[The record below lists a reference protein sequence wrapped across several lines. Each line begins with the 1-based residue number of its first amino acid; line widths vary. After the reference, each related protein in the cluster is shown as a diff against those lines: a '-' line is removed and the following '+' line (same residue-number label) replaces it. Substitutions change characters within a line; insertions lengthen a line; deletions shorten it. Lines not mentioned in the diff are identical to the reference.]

1 MTGNGEQDLGHVLR
15 NAGRRSEPPE
25 GVAQSVRAAVEA
37 QWREV
42 VAQRTRRRR
51 RIGMSLA
58 AAAAFVAIG
67 LWAARPLVWSP
78 GASLAAVRVAAGT
91 VQAKA
96 GWLSSWGAVGPGQA
110 LHAGETLATADNGRV
125 ALALAD
131 DVSVRL
137 DRDTQIVLVGTR
149 RISISRGALYV
160 DSGARTAAHAP
171 ELLVETPAG
180 AVHHVGTQYET
191 RVLGSEVRIAV
202 REGRVELD
210 TGGGAMHSAS
220 AGEQL
225 TISSGGNVMRS
236 AISPYDERWKWVSA
250 TAPPFNI
257 NGRSVAEFM
266 TWAAR
271 ELGRNVVYDDAQAQ
285 ADAERVLLN
294 GSISGLSPEE
304 ALAAVLPTTPLRS
317 EMRNG
322 QLVVSLSAAAQ

>member
-25 GVAQSVRAAVEA
+25 EVAQSVRAVVES

-42 VAQRTRRRR
+42 VAHRTRRRR
-51 RIGMSLA
+51 IGLSLA
-58 AAAAFVAIG
+58 AAAAFIAIG
-67 LWAARPLVWSP
+67 LWAVRPMLWSS
-78 GASLAAVRVAAGT
+78 GASLAEIRVTTGT
-91 VQAKA
+91 VQAQA
-96 GWLSSWGAVGPGQA
+96 GWLRSWGAVGSGQA
-110 LHAGETLATADNGRV
+110 LHAGETLATASNGRV

-137 DRDTQIVLVGTR
+137 DRDTQIVFLGAR
-149 RISISRGALYV
+149 RISISHGALYV
-160 DSGARTAAHAP
+160 DSGARTPTHEP

-191 RVLGSEVRIAV
+191 RVIGSEVRITV
-202 REGRVELD
+202 REGKVELD
-210 TGGGAMHSAS
+210 TSAGTMQSAS
-220 AGEQL
+220 AGEQM
-225 TISSGGNVMRS
+225 TISSAGNVVRS

-271 ELGRNVVYDDAQAQ
+271 ELGRDVVYAGPAAQAE
-285 ADAERVLLN
+285 ADRVLLN
-294 GSISGLSPEE
+294 GSISGLSPED

-317 EMRNG
+317 DMRNG
-322 QLVVSLSAAAQ
+322 QLVVSLSSAAH